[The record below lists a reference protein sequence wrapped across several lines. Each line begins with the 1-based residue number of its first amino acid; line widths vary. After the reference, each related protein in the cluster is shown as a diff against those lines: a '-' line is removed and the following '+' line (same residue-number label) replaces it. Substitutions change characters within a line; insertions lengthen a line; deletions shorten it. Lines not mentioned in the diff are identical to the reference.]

1 MPKKQ
6 QTVPDIEGTQDSERC
21 FRI

>member
-1 MPKKQ
+1 MPKNQ